1 MHPLHR
7 RRFLASGASV
17 AFAATLARVPAAA
30 QTTSLR
36 IGVVAADTYAEAN
49 FADPV
54 GIFRANGL
62 SVQLTVLAN
71 AGAVAAA
78 VAGGSLD
85 IGIGSVGQIAAA
97 RENGIPFALIAPGA
111 LFNAK
116 APPAELRVAPSST
129 LQTARDLN
137 GKNVAID
144 NLRGLPQISVDTWML
159 KNGGDLASL
168 KYLEIPFPAMAA
180 ALQAGRVDA
189 AVIAEPALTA
199 ARGTTRRLANTLE
212 AIAPSFFIS
221 VWFATTPWLAQN
233 TATAHRFATAIGQA
247 ARWANSHHAESAPIL
262 EAMTKVSPE
271 VAATMNRA
279 YFGTRLDAAL
289 LDPILVLTQRY
300 GITKT
305 TLTGKSLIYDGF

>member
-1 MHPLHR
+1 MPL
-7 RRFLASGASV
+7 
-17 AFAATLARVPAAA
+17 AARPPAAA
-30 QTTSLR
+30 QTAPLR
-36 IGVVAADTYAEAN
+36 VGVVAADTYAEAN
-49 FADPV
+49 FGEAAGV
-54 GIFRANGL
+54 FRAAGL
-62 SVQLTVLAN
+62 AVQITALAN
-71 AGAVAAA
+71 AGSVGAA

-111 LFNAK
+111 QFDAK
-116 APPAELRVAPSST
+116 APPAELRVAPGSP

-137 GKNVAID
+137 GKNVGID
-144 NLRGLPQISVDTWML
+144 NLRGLPQISVDTWMQ
-159 KNGGDLASL
+159 KNGGDPASL
-168 KYLEIPFPAMAA
+168 KYLELPFPAMAA

-199 ARGTTRRLANTLE
+199 ARASTRLLADTLA

-233 TATAHRFATAIGQA
+233 AAIAHRFAGAIGAA
-247 ARWANSHHAESAPIL
+247 ARWANAHHAQSAPIL
-262 EAMTKVSPE
+262 AAMTHVSPD

-279 YFGTRLDAAL
+279 SFGTRLDPAL
-289 LDPILVLTQRY
+289 LDPILVLTARY

-305 TLTGKSLIYDGF
+305 TLPGKSLIAAGF